1 VVRRALTARAVVVGL
16 LVVVGLSLATPYVG
30 LMMRSQLLATNY
42 YPVGLGAGFLAVVL
56 VLNTAL
62 KTLRRAWG
70 LTEGEL
76 AIVFVMA
83 AVAITMPTHGT
94 AGYLLSFICAPHY
107 LATPE
112 NRWAEYFFPYLPRWA
127 VVDGG
132 EPLRWFFEGLPHG
145 ESIPWMVWLVPLVPW
160 LAFVGAGLF
169 ACLCVISILRRQWM
183 EHERLAYPL
192 AEMTTE
198 LIRGAE
204 DESRL
209 PRFAR
214 SRLFWV
220 GFVLPFVPLVW
231 NTLSYFWP
239 QVPQFPRE
247 FPPIVVAQ
255 GFPPISLVFYWPLLC
270 IAFFL
275 KLEVA
280 FSIWVFVALGVIQEG
295 VFNKLGFSIGNA
307 LSVYHFDASQPAL
320 AWQSYG
326 AMVMM
331 VALNLWVA
339 RRHLGAVCWKAI
351 LPSDPGLDDGD
362 ELLSS
367 RVAVFGLLVALAFM
381 AAWLC
386 RLGMRP
392 VTAVLFLGAA
402 MVGFIGLSRLVV
414 EGGLVFIR
422 PPLTPQSAT
431 VTVLGNAAMGATQL
445 TAMGLSMAWV
455 ADPINA
461 FMPAAANAAK
471 VGHSARAQGR
481 AVAFAMVLAAIV
493 ALAVTIP
500 FTLSLCYQRGA
511 YTTGTWLFKHAPRVP
526 YEYIVKGIQSE
537 PGVEWQKLLWGG
549 IGAGLMLW
557 LTVLHH
563 SFAWW
568 PLHPLGLVAGVVF
581 KVRWAVLPIFVGW
594 LCKLLILRIGGA
606 MALGKAKPFFIGTM
620 AGWFAGAG
628 VSVLVDWL
636 FFFGDGHVIYWH

>member
-1 VVRRALTARAVVVGL
+1 MVQRALTARAVIVGL
-16 LVVVGLSLATPYVG
+16 MVVVGLSLATPYVG

-42 YPVGLGAGFLAVVL
+42 YPVGLGVGFLAVVL

-94 AGYLLSFICAPHY
+94 AGYLLSYICAPRY

-112 NRWAEYFFPYLPRWA
+112 NRWAEYFYPYLPRWA

-145 ESIPWMVWLVPLVPW
+145 ESIPWGVWLVPLVWW
-160 LAFVGAGLF
+160 LAFVGVGLF

-192 AEMTTE
+192 AEMTME
-198 LIRGAE
+198 LVRGAE

-220 GFVLPFVPLVW
+220 GFLLPFVPLAW

-239 QVPQFPRE
+239 TLPQFPRE
-247 FPPIVVAQ
+247 LPPISLGK
-255 GFPPISLVFYWPLLC
+255 GFPPIFLVFYWPLLC

-280 FSIWVFVALGVIQEG
+280 FSIWVFVVLGVVQEG
-295 VFNKLGFSIGNA
+295 LFNRFGFRIRNA
-307 LSVYHFDASQPAL
+307 LSVYHFDASRPTL

-326 AMVMM
+326 AMVVM
-331 VALNLWVA
+331 VGLNLWVA
-339 RRHLGAVCWKAI
+339 RRHLAAVWRKA
-351 LPSDPGLDDGD
+351 LRPRDEALDDSN
-362 ELLSS
+362 ELMSS
-367 RVAVFGLLVALAFM
+367 RVAVVGLVVAAVFM
-381 AAWLC
+381 AAWLM
-386 RLGMRP
+386 RLGMQP
-392 VTAVLFLGAA
+392 LTAVVFLGAA

-455 ADPINA
+455 SDPINA

-471 VGHSARAQGR
+471 VGHAARARGR
-481 AVAFAMVLAAIV
+481 GVAFAMVLAAIV

-500 FTLSLCYQRGA
+500 FTLSLCYERGA
-511 YTTGTWLFKHAPRVP
+511 YTTGTWLFKYAPRVP
-526 YEYIVKGIQSE
+526 YDYIVKAIGSE
-537 PGVEWQKLLWGG
+537 PGVEWAKLLWGG
-549 IGAGLMLW
+549 IGGVAMLG

-563 SFAWW
+563 SVAWW

-581 KVRWAVLPIFVGW
+581 KVRWAFLPIFVGW
-594 LCKLLILRIGGA
+594 LAKTLILRIGGA
-606 MALGKAKPFFIGTM
+606 AALGKAKPFFIGTM

-628 VSVLVDWL
+628 LSVAVDWL